1 MKSFSPYCALAAL
14 LFAVGCNPSSDS
26 SSGASSDSQNVSSG
40 RSASADTQSSSTTT
54 AAGSTNDTSKLPD
67 NTGRNVRDRSDAT
80 LTPGDQGET
89 QADVELTRRIRRAL
103 TSNDQLSTDAK
114 NIKVITQNG
123 KVTLRGP
130 VKTEEERRT
139 IASVAQQQAG
149 TAAIDNQLE
158 VKATNQ

>member
-1 MKSFSPYCALAAL
+1 
-14 LFAVGCNPSSDS
+14 
-26 SSGASSDSQNVSSG
+26 
-40 RSASADTQSSSTTT
+40 
-54 AAGSTNDTSKLPD
+54 
-67 NTGRNVRDRSDAT
+67 
-80 LTPGDQGET
+80 
-89 QADVELTRRIRRAL
+89 VELTRRIRRAL

-114 NIKVITQNG
+114 NIKVVTQNG

-149 TAAIDNQLE
+149 TATIDNQLE

>member
-1 MKSFSPYCALAAL
+1 MKYFSPCCALTAL
-14 LFAVGCNPSSDS
+14 LFAVGCNPSSDTN
-26 SSGASSDSQNVSSG
+26 SGASSDSQNLSSG
-40 RSASADTQSSSTTT
+40 RSASVDARSSTTT
-54 AAGSTNDTSKLPD
+54 DTTTNTSQLPD

-80 LTPGDQGET
+80 LTSGDQAET
-89 QADVELTRRIRRAL
+89 QADVEVTRRIRRAL

-114 NIKVITQNG
+114 NIKVVTQNG

-149 TAAIDNQLE
+149 TATIDNQLE